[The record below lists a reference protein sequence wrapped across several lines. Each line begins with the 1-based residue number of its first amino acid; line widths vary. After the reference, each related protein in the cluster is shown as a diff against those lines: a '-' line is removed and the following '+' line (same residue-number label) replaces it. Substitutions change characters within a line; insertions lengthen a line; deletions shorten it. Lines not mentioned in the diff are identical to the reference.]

1 MRRIILITL
10 TALMAAPLAG
20 QEVDSVAKAQPAYE
34 EPFIDHRSYGD
45 QYEAARKEARRVKRE
60 QRKAEIGRGLR
71 FELAPNLGISGN
83 TYLGHRGDA
92 YSHHSFDIGGALLMH
107 WPLSRRF
114 DLSIGLGYRLTHTA
128 LHNSVQFD
136 TASGQLVGYDLT
148 GWRGYRNWTTD
159 RSIYVPM
166 RVNVVTNQDYSVYL
180 GLNLAYRLGNTFTYE
195 RMAENDTWTPVDELA
210 MNNIETLGH
219 WRIEVAVGMTYP
231 LWWILR
237 WGWEVYYSL
246 TPTFNTSLPN
256 VPTTHEF
263 GLRLNL

>member
-1 MRRIILITL
+1 MKRLFFL
-10 TALMAAPLAG
+10 ALAVLVAG
-20 QEVDSVAKAQPAYE
+20 QVSGQVVDSVALEEPVLEERSYE
-34 EPFIDHRSYGD
+34 E
-45 QYEAARKEARRVKRE
+45 QYEAARKAERKARRE

-71 FELAPNLGISGN
+71 WEFAPAVGLGGN

-92 YSHHSFDIGGALLMH
+92 YSHHSFDFGGALLVH

-114 DLSIGLGYRLTHTA
+114 DLSIGLGFRLTHIA

-136 TASGQLVGYDLT
+136 TASGQFVGYDLT

-159 RSIYVPM
+159 RSIYVPL

-180 GLNLAYRLGNTFTYE
+180 GLNLAYRMGNTFTYE
-195 RMAENDTWTPVDELA
+195 RMAENDIWTPVDELA
-210 MNNIETLGH
+210 MSNIETLGQ

-246 TPTFNTSLPN
+246 TPTFDTSIPHA
-256 VPTTHEF
+256 PTTHEF
-263 GLRLNL
+263 GIRLNL